1 MLQVKHEAKKPF
13 RCNWCGRYFTQK
25 SSMDKHQ
32 RDYCRSKPDKKKT
45 SSLPTS
51 LEQTTMAPEPQI
63 QLPQR
68 CDQPVNLTA
77 GVKNISIASVD
88 LGQGHTD
95 NPADMSQ
102 HASSQQGLSYDSFP
116 ITPNV
121 MPHDHSHI
129 YPAHSN
135 ILTPNSTEVYHSQS
149 MWTPGQTLDPTN
161 TILFHNNSV

>member
-1 MLQVKHEAKKPF
+1 
-13 RCNWCGRYFTQK
+13 
-25 SSMDKHQ
+25 MDATSLK
-32 RDYCRSKPDKKKT
+32 RAAWISIKETIVEVKPDKKKT

-68 CDQPVNLTA
+68 YDQPVNLTA

-102 HASSQQGLSYDSFP
+102 HASSQQGLNYDSF
-116 ITPNV
+116 
-121 MPHDHSHI
+121 
-129 YPAHSN
+129 SN
-135 ILTPNSTEVYHSQS
+135 NP
-149 MWTPGQTLDPTN
+149 
-161 TILFHNNSV
+161 